1 MGKIICLEI
10 SFHFKSCWST
20 ADFICKVAVQMIEEI
35 PVYKC
40 SEILS
45 SREHIDIV
53 VLLLKYILFSCS
65 HY

>member
-1 MGKIICLEI
+1 
-10 SFHFKSCWST
+10 
-20 ADFICKVAVQMIEEI
+20 MIEEI